1 MQIDMHTHVLSL
13 STDTDYMVDYGREVS
28 LCVFRA
34 GGHVPALRMPTEEDW
49 EAAGVRREGWPVLG
63 VEKSRADHPGFDKV
77 VLLAVSPQE
86 LDGRIVGTI
95 DTTGITDVPGPPDP
109 EKCNDYVAAL
119 VRQDPEMF
127 IGFASVNPVYKGPD
141 AAAAELDRA
150 VTELGLSG
158 VKLYPMYQHW
168 SPADRDLAFPIFAK
182 AVELG
187 IPVMVHQ
194 AGSTRIDASL
204 AYARPALL
212 DDAGREF
219 RDLRLIIAHCGIPW
233 WEEAIHLLSKHPNFV
248 TEISYL
254 VASLTPRELFLFF
267 AGCAER
273 FVPLDKIMFGSD
285 YPGFLYDP
293 VVLRDK
299 VLAVNEQADI
309 VGMDPISQEALD
321 GIMGNYAAEYLGIQ

>member
-1 MQIDMHTHVLSL
+1 MQIDMHTHVLSF
-13 STDTDYMVDYGREVS
+13 STDPRWMVEYAREVS

-34 GGHVPALRMPTEEDW
+34 SGHLPADRDPTEEDW
-49 EAAGVRREGWPVLG
+49 VGAGLEHGGWPVYG
-63 VEKSRADHPGFDKV
+63 AEESKRDHEGFDKI
-77 VLLAVSPQE
+77 VLLAASPEVLHGQV
-86 LDGRIVGTI
+86 IGTV
-95 DTTGITDVPGPPDP
+95 DPTGLTSVPGPPHP
-109 EKCNDYVAAL
+109 EKCNDYIADL

-141 AAAAELDRA
+141 AAVAELDRA

-285 YPGFLYDP
+285 NPAAGYDP

-309 VGMDPISQEALD
+309 VGMDPIPQEALD
-321 GIMGNYAAEYLGIQ
+321 GIMGNHAAQYLGIE